1 MLVLYPL
8 LAMNAPKQSMARKGT
23 TSVVALGCKNL
34 PVKTYKLA
42 FSRLVLVSGDNAE
55 ATKQYCAGGV
65 ARDRP
70 S

>member
-8 LAMNAPKQSMARKGT
+8 LAMNAPKQSMARKVT

-34 PVKTYKLA
+34 PVKLISWLSLGWCRSVVET
-42 FSRLVLVSGDNAE
+42 
-55 ATKQYCAGGV
+55 TKQYCAGRV

>member
-8 LAMNAPKQSMARKGT
+8 LAMNAPKQSVARRVT
-23 TSVVALGCKNL
+23 TSVVALSCENL
-34 PVKTYKLA
+34 PDQLA
-42 FSRLVLVSGDNAE
+42 FSRLVWVSGDKAE
-55 ATKQYCAGGV
+55 ATKQYCAGEM